1 MKKKILV
8 IDDDRDLLNLLVHCM
23 QGEYLV
29 ATAVN
34 GQDGLKKLE
43 SGNFSLVILDIM
55 LPGMNG
61 MDVLTAIRK
70 KYNIPVIMLTAKDSV
85 EDKVSGLEI
94 GADDYMTKPF
104 EIKELMARVGSMIR
118 RNTVLNAGR
127 ERSDILVLKEF
138 TLDLQKK
145 CIIREGKEIFLTGK
159 EFGILFFLA
168 SAPGKVYTKK
178 QIYINVWGDE
188 YCYDDD
194 NIMAVI
200 SRIRAKL
207 GKDADQQE
215 YIETI
220 RGIGYRFRAQD

>member
-1 MKKKILV
+1 MY
-8 IDDDRDLLNLLVHCM
+8 HTGG
-23 QGEYLV
+23 QG
-29 ATAVN
+29 N
-34 GQDGLKKLE
+34 
-43 SGNFSLVILDIM
+43 
-55 LPGMNG
+55 
-61 MDVLTAIRK
+61 
-70 KYNIPVIMLTAKDSV
+70 
-85 EDKVSGLEI
+85 
-94 GADDYMTKPF
+94 
-104 EIKELMARVGSMIR
+104 
-118 RNTVLNAGR
+118 
-127 ERSDILVLKEF
+127 
-138 TLDLQKK
+138 
-145 CIIREGKEIFLTGK
+145 FLTGK